1 MDSIE
6 KVLGNIFK
14 SPGAWAKILV
24 GTCLLVIPVLWFFAL
39 GYIYRFTL
47 QIRQGY
53 RIELPEW
60 DNWKDLFLDGLK
72 FFLLLLV
79 WLGIPLLIG
88 WFIKLVV
95 GTVAENFGK
104 LAFMMS
110 IPFGFALVAAS
121 LFRFQTFESFK
132 DALDFNKIMWMYIVT
147 FKFGLFPLLAACGIV
162 WLTDMLAILL
172 LFTISLLIFAYFT
185 SLFRTLEKGFR

>member
-24 GTCLLVIPVLWFFAL
+24 GTCLSFIPVLIPFAL

-60 DNWKDLFLDGLK
+60 NNWKDLFLDGLK

-88 WFIKLVV
+88 CFINWVV
-95 GTVAENFGK
+95 GAVAENFGK

-110 IPFGFALVAAS
+110 IPFGVALVAAS

-132 DALDFNKIMWMYIVT
+132 DALDFNKVMWMYIVT
-147 FKFGLFPLLAACGIV
+147 FKFGLLPLLAACGIV
-162 WLTDMLAILL
+162 WLTDILVIPL

-185 SLFRTLEKGFR
+185 SLFRALEKGFR

>member
-24 GTCLLVIPVLWFFAL
+24 GTCLSIIPVLNIFAL

-79 WLGIPLLIG
+79 WLGIPVLIG
-88 WFIKLVV
+88 WFINWVV
-95 GTVAENFGK
+95 GTIAENFGK

-147 FKFGLFPLLAACGIV
+147 FKFGLFPLLAACGIF
-162 WLTDMLAILL
+162 WLTGMLSILL

>member
-6 KVLGNIFK
+6 KVWRNIFQ
-14 SPGAWAKILV
+14 SPGVWAKILV
-24 GTCLLVIPVLWFFAL
+24 GTCLSLIPIMHFFAL

-88 WFIKLVV
+88 RFINLVLGV
-95 GTVAENFGK
+95 VADDFGK

-110 IPFGFALVAAS
+110 IPFGIALAGAS

-132 DALDFNKIMWMYIVT
+132 DALDLTKIMRMYIIT
-147 FKFGLFPLLAACGIV
+147 FKFGLVPLLAACGIF
-162 WLTDMLAILL
+162 WLTGMLSILL
-172 LFTISLLIFAYFT
+172 LFTIGLLIFAYFT
-185 SLFRTLEKGFR
+185 SLFRALEKGFL

>member
-6 KVLGNIFK
+6 KVWRNIFK
-14 SPGAWAKILV
+14 SPGVWAKILV
-24 GTCLLVIPVLWFFAL
+24 GTCLSLIPVLHFFAL

-88 WFIKLVV
+88 RFINLVV
-95 GTVAENFGK
+95 GVVADDFGK

-110 IPFGFALVAAS
+110 IPFGFALAGAS

-132 DALDFNKIMWMYIVT
+132 DALDLTKIMRMYIIT
-147 FKFGLFPLLAACGIV
+147 FKFGLVPLLAACGIF
-162 WLTDMLAILL
+162 WLTGMLSILL
-172 LFTISLLIFAYFT
+172 LFTIGLLIFAYFT
-185 SLFRTLEKGFR
+185 SLFRALEKGFL

>member
-6 KVLGNIFK
+6 KVWRNIFK
-14 SPGAWAKILV
+14 SPGVWAKILV
-24 GTCLLVIPVLWFFAL
+24 GTCLSLIPVMHFFAL

-88 WFIKLVV
+88 RFINLVV
-95 GTVAENFGK
+95 GAVADDFGK

-110 IPFGFALVAAS
+110 IPFGFALTGAS

-132 DALDFNKIMWMYIVT
+132 DALDLTKIMRMYIIT
-147 FKFGLFPLLAACGIV
+147 FKFGLVPLLAACGIF
-162 WLTDMLAILL
+162 WLTGMLSILL
-172 LFTISLLIFAYFT
+172 LFTIGLLIFAYFT
-185 SLFRTLEKGFR
+185 SLFRALEKGFL

>member
-6 KVLGNIFK
+6 KVWRNIFQ
-14 SPGAWAKILV
+14 SPGVWAKILV
-24 GTCLLVIPVLWFFAL
+24 GTCLSLIPVLHFFAL

-88 WFIKLVV
+88 RFINLVLEV
-95 GTVAENFGK
+95 VADDFGK

-110 IPFGFALVAAS
+110 IPFGFALAGAS

-132 DALDFNKIMWMYIVT
+132 DALDLTKIMRMYIIT
-147 FKFGLFPLLAACGIV
+147 FKFGLVPLLAACGIF
-162 WLTDMLAILL
+162 WLTGMLSILL
-172 LFTISLLIFAYFT
+172 LFTIGLLIFAYFT
-185 SLFRTLEKGFR
+185 SLFRALEKGFL

>member
-24 GTCLLVIPVLWFFAL
+24 GTCLSIIPVLNIFAL

-79 WLGIPLLIG
+79 WLGIPVLIG
-88 WFIKLVV
+88 WFINWVV

-147 FKFGLFPLLAACGIV
+147 FKFGLFPLLAACGIF
-162 WLTDMLAILL
+162 WLTGMLSILL

>member
-24 GTCLLVIPVLWFFAL
+24 GTCLSIIPVLNIFAL

-79 WLGIPLLIG
+79 WMGIPVLIG
-88 WFIKLVV
+88 WFINWVV

-147 FKFGLFPLLAACGIV
+147 FKFGLFPLLAACGIF
-162 WLTDMLAILL
+162 WLTGMLSILL

>member
-6 KVLGNIFK
+6 KVWRNIFQ
-14 SPGAWAKILV
+14 SPGVWAKILV
-24 GTCLLVIPVLWFFAL
+24 GTCLSLIPVLHFFAL

-88 WFIKLVV
+88 HFIKLVV
-95 GTVAENFGK
+95 GVVTDDFGQ
-104 LAFMMS
+104 LAFMLS
-110 IPFGFALVAAS
+110 IPFGFALAGAS

-132 DALDFNKIMWMYIVT
+132 DALDLTKIMRMYILT
-147 FKFGLFPLLAACGIV
+147 FKFGLVPLLAACGIF
-162 WLTDMLAILL
+162 WLTGMLSIFL
-172 LFTISLLIFAYFT
+172 LFTIGLLIFAYFT
-185 SLFRTLEKGFR
+185 SLFRALEKGFL